1 MKKVFPILLILSVS
15 TLCACRQKESLTA
28 NSERHADGVAT
39 LRSLAARELTRETET
54 TVVTM
59 RPDTTGNLVEVARD
73 VVRTVTREAEN
84 ATQGDTTTFHA
95 ETMQNTTEEKKQG
108 ETRRK
113 ETGTAPIAFVAGA
126 VSASMLIVSGVAAI
140 LYAKWK
146 SRL

>member
-1 MKKVFPILLILSVS
+1 MKKVFPILLILSVP
-15 TLCACRQKESLTA
+15 TLCACRSKSLTVT
-28 NSERHADGVAT
+28 SERHADGVAT
-39 LRSLAARELTRETET
+39 LRSLAALELTRETET

-59 RPDTTGNLVEVARD
+59 RPDTAGNLVEVSRD

-84 ATQGDTTTFHA
+84 AMQGDTTTFHA
-95 ETMQNTTEEKKQG
+95 ETMQNTKEETNQG
-108 ETRRK
+108 ETQRK

-126 VSASMLIVSGVAAI
+126 VSASLLIVSCVAAI